1 MRTVI
6 IATILL
12 GSSTLVAQAQE
23 DIDWMY
29 ATLTTAAGDTECSL
43 FVRPDG
49 QGTPLTAAFVPD
61 GDPIDATITLLLTD
75 YSLAPIVG
83 FPAEDL
89 WLESSNGGMAICIS
103 GSMADGPTDA
113 NGETTWTRP
122 LLAGGNSGGETMHG
136 VVSGW
141 RLAAPLP
148 ITANSADLNG
158 DLLVNL
164 VDIVLF
170 TQSLTGPYSYA
181 ADFNFD
187 GVVDLTDIV
196 RFVPSIGADCP

>member
-1 MRTVI
+1 MKTVI

-12 GSSTLVAQAQE
+12 GLSSVAAQAQE

-49 QGTPLTAAFVPD
+49 QGTPLTAAFVPYS
-61 GDPIDATITLLLTD
+61 DPIDATITLLLTD
-75 YSLAPIVG
+75 YNLDPIVG
-83 FPAEDL
+83 FPAEDM
-89 WLESSNGGMAICIS
+89 WLETADDGMAACIA
-103 GSMADGPTDA
+103 GTIADGPTGAD
-113 NGETTWTRP
+113 GETTWTGSP
-122 LLAGGNSGGETMHG
+122 LAGGNSGGETMHG

-148 ITANSADLNG
+148 ITVNSSDING

-164 VDIVLF
+164 TDIAMFAQTLF
-170 TQSLTGPYSYA
+170 GSYNYA

-187 GVVDLTDIV
+187 GVVNLVDIV
-196 RFVPSIGADCP
+196 RFIPSIGTSCP